1 MFKKIII
8 TLLGLIGIYLIL
20 CAFGPTQMDVT
31 TSKTIKSTPD
41 KVYAQIVDFRNWPN
55 WSKWIREDSAMT
67 LTYGAKSYGVGGTYS
82 WKSKKS
88 GSGNMEII
96 LDDPNS
102 LVKSKLKFDDYNS
115 VSDINIAMKANG
127 DNTDLTWTMKDE
139 KPFPFVLRGMMLI
152 MNMNGSIKKDFDK
165 GLSNLD
171 EFLQAG
177 KGGYFINGYT
187 VNETTFPATN
197 FIGYRSEVPFSDMS
211 SYFNTHLPASSKLAG
226 KNMIGAPAGIFWKW
240 DEKNMKA
247 DMAAAV
253 PVSITSF
260 ADPFYQLISINSH
273 KEYNLNYYGAY
284 DKTQVA
290 YMILDSIIHSRGI
303 KHPELV
309 VEEYITDPITEK
321 DTTQWLTRIHFLVN

>member
-1 MFKKIII
+1 
-8 TLLGLIGIYLIL
+8 
-20 CAFGPTQMDVT
+20 
-31 TSKTIKSTPD
+31 
-41 KVYAQIVDFRNWPN
+41 
-55 WSKWIREDSAMT
+55 
-67 LTYGAKSYGVGGTYS
+67 
-82 WKSKKS
+82 
-88 GSGNMEII
+88 
-96 LDDPNS
+96 
-102 LVKSKLKFDDYNS
+102 
-115 VSDINIAMKANG
+115 
-127 DNTDLTWTMKDE
+127 
-139 KPFPFVLRGMMLI
+139 

-177 KGGYFINGYT
+177 KGGYFLNGYT

-211 SYFNTHLPASSKLAG
+211 AYFKTHFPACSKLAG
-226 KNMIGAPAGIFWKW
+226 KNIIGYPSGIFWKW

-253 PVSITSF
+253 PVSITAFS
-260 ADPFYQLISINSH
+260 DPLYQLISVNSH
-273 KEYNLNYYGAY
+273 KEFNINYYGAY

-290 YMILDSIIHSRGI
+290 YMMLDSIIHSRGI

-309 VEEYITDPITEK
+309 VEEYVTDPMTEK